1 MSRES
6 NYYDSLRDRFDM
18 RSRIRMKD
26 GSSEEYSIRQNK
38 GYWVS
43 QNGRKLFPNEFDY
56 THLINTIK
64 KIERKAYEAYI
75 WPEEFRIYRLLREE
89 LRLRI
94 ENNEN
99 LD

>member
-1 MSRES
+1 MSIENSYYES
-6 NYYDSLRDRFDM
+6 ARNNFDIRSVRRF
-18 RSRIRMKD
+18 KD
-26 GSSEEYSIRQNK
+26 GNIEEYSIRQNK

-64 KIERKAYEAYI
+64 KIERRAYEAYV
-75 WPEEFRIYRLLREE
+75 WPEEFKIYRLLKEE

-94 ENNEN
+94 KNNEN